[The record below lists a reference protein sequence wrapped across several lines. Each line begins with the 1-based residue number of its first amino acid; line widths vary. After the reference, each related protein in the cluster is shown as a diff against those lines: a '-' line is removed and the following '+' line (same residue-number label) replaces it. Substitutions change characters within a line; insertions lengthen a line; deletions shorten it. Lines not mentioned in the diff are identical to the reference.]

1 MNLKDYKRVKDSY
14 YINEDEIRDKLKSLI
29 NLIMNEF
36 ALLIYTLKLFL
47 DGFYKNIIIT
57 IEDKRNRILIENNIL
72 LLTKCFISQKNFLFI
87 ENVKYEK
94 IRKLLRR
101 LVDDFIERIKNK

>member
-14 YINEDEIRDKLKSLI
+14 YINEDEIRDKFRSLI

-72 LLTKCFISQKNFLFI
+72 LLFKCFISQKNFLFI
-87 ENVKYEK
+87 ASVKYEK